1 MSSKVLQMVDAT
13 DRSRVETLLDGVW
26 YSVAGLRRQSNLS
39 LSLDRITAIARKPSK
54 PIEI

>member
-54 PIEI
+54 TD